1 MSILGPAASNYQL
14 AVLPAGDKCLASR
27 ILGLIIR
34 CPGNLQRKLFMR
46 LTTRVSVICME
57 QPSPHPA
64 STFSQAK
71 KDPAR
76 AGSNNRD

>member
-1 MSILGPAASNYQL
+1 M

-46 LTTRVSVICME
+46 LTTRVVVICLE
-57 QPSPHPA
+57 HPSRHPV
-64 STFSQAK
+64 STFPQAK